1 MLRKKKEKEKKQDLK
16 DQTALKYLT
25 SLKNKAKGYFIEKQ
39 KYPTPN
45 KVSFTMFTIQPQFF

>member
-16 DQTALKYLT
+16 DQTVLKYLT

-39 KYPTPN
+39 KYTTPN
-45 KVSFTMFTIQPQFF
+45 KINFTMFAI